1 VFISLYEESFFYSQ
15 KIYHY
20 QIYNERL
27 EINFEY
33 FIILTRTQNLY
44 GKKIVMQITQLIYL
58 FVNIFGSF
66 NILIKIKFSF
76 MNDFKNILYINS
88 VYFEKLN
95 KCFQNINSKIY

>member
-1 VFISLYEESFFYSQ
+1 VFISFYEESFLYSQ

-33 FIILTRTQNLY
+33 FIILTRTQNLD

-58 FVNIFGSF
+58 FVNIFGLF

-76 MNDFKNILYINS
+76 TNDFKNILYINS

-95 KCFQNINSKIY
+95 KCFLNINSKIY